1 METITFENFV
11 QNYYELINADT
22 WVMVQDLNSFV
33 DMREIEQ
40 YSLSDLEKKYKELIE
55 KLNIKSL

>member
-11 QNYYELINADT
+11 QNYYEPINVDT
-22 WVMVQDLNSFV
+22 WVMVQDLNSSV

>member
-11 QNYYELINADT
+11 QNYYEPINADT

-40 YSLSDLEKKYKELIE
+40 YSLSDLEKQYKELIE

>member
-11 QNYYELINADT
+11 QNYYEPINADT

-33 DMREIEQ
+33 DMREMADTI
-40 YSLSDLEKKYKELIE
+40 YKLSELFHKK
-55 KLNIKSL
+55 